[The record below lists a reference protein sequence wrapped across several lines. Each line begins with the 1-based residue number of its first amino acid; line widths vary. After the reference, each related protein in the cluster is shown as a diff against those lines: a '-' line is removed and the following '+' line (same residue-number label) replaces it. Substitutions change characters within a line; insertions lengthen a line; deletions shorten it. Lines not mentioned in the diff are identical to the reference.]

1 MERERERRRPD
12 QPGSAAPALP
22 TNADFGVDGA
32 DGRLPAA
39 RPGRDDGDGVID
51 LDGWL
56 ALRDLTL
63 DQARVKLGVD
73 GEPGVRYEGLRPVRR
88 LHNPA
93 VHPGHF
99 YFDGNHQVMQ
109 YIGAAGLD
117 GVDSGELERTLG
129 GPGEILPS
137 RAGKSSAMHVYP
149 D

>member
-88 LHNPA
+88 AHNPA
-93 VHPGHF
+93 VQPPPLFLPG
-99 YFDGNHQVMQ
+99 QPQ
-109 YIGAAGLD
+109 
-117 GVDSGELERTLG
+117 RT
-129 GPGEILPS
+129 P
-137 RAGKSSAMHVYP
+137 
-149 D
+149 